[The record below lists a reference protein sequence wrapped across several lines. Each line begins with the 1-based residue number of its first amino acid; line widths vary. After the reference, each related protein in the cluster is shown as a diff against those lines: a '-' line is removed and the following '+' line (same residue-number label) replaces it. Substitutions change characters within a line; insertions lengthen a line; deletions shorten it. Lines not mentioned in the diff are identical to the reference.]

1 MRPWHEQCEPAFLDI
16 FSISCKISNDNFSES
31 KNALVKF
38 DESQNFRTCI

>member
-16 FSISCKISNDNFSES
+16 LAFPVQISNDNFSES